1 MPKLILMRTIS
12 NKNIEIKHLEKK
24 KEEECLMK
32 FGNSPLNCG
41 HEILCETTTIEN
53 HSHEERMRDSFGDSL
68 IVITYA

>member
-1 MPKLILMRTIS
+1 MRTIS

-24 KEEECLMK
+24 KKKSALKEKEEECLMK

-53 HSHEERMRDSFGDSL
+53 HSHEERMRDSL